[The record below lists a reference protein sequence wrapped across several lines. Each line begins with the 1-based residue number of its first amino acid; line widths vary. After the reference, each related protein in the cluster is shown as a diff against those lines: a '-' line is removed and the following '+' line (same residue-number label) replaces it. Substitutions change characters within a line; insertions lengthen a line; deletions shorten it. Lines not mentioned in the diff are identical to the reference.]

1 MLLVIFSLF
10 SSLTAAQ
17 VGLETPKPA
26 QTQIFFEGS
35 ATLHS
40 SDEIFNAQIES
51 QKIKIGNDQK
61 NLLSIKKVGS
71 KIIIRNENNRE
82 NFSEQLKTAQKK
94 KSDEI
99 KKSVDKKIKASLA
112 KVKSHSRDVIKSHSS
127 EEFAHLGGSLK
138 QNFVNPKPTNDFQ
151 KGISEKQYTI
161 LIRTFNYLHEKKIL
175 DYNSQSKKFGFTK
188 VLSVRPPP
196 AKS

>member
-1 MLLVIFSLF
+1 MLLIIISLF
-10 SSLTAAQ
+10 SSLTTAQ
-17 VGLETPKPA
+17 VGLGKSGPE
-26 QTQIFFEGS
+26 QTQIYLKGS

-71 KIIIRNENNRE
+71 KIIIRNENKIE

-94 KSDEI
+94 KSDDI

-112 KVKSHSRDVIKSHSS
+112 KVKSHYQGVIKSHSS
-127 EEFAHLGGSLK
+127 EEFAHLGESLK

-161 LIRTFNYLHEKKIL
+161 LIRTFNFLQEKKIL

-196 AKS
+196 GKS